1 MWLLLA
7 AAVGGAA
14 CARDKKQET
23 PAEPSHTETNAVYYW
38 KTVFDP
44 DSAEIAFLRDHRVGR
59 VYLRLF
65 DVVENRGATPG
76 EETVVPNASVVD
88 KALKHGSDS
97 LSSALLNRTE
107 FVPVVYIT
115 LDALKA
121 MEGKEGELAEK
132 IVLRAKNMCSYNEIP
147 NVKELQLDCDWTSST
162 EPSYFRLCDEVKA
175 KIKNHKLHWGLSSTI
190 RLHQLRREPPRV
202 DRGVLMV
209 YNTGSFDNPRARNSI
224 IDEEDVKPYLKYL
237 DKYPLP
243 LDVAYPA
250 YSWQLLFRG
259 PRFAGI
265 MSGLDTSDTTLFA
278 PGPDNA
284 FIVRQD
290 FPYRDRVIYEG
301 DVLRDEKSDIAEILR
316 VKRGIEKELAGKP
329 HSNIIYHLDSRNLSN
344 YTDNEIDSLYAKSA
358 R

>member
-1 MWLLLA
+1 MWLLLV

-14 CARDKKQET
+14 CARDKKPVT
-23 PAEPSHTETNAVYYW
+23 PPEQSHPATNAVYYW

-44 DSAEIAFLRDHRVGR
+44 DSAEIDFLRDHRVGR

-76 EETVVPNASVVD
+76 EETVVPNATLVD
-88 KALKHGSDS
+88 KALKHGSEGYARD
-97 LSSALLNRTE
+97 LLDRTE

-121 MEGKEGELAEK
+121 ITGREGILAEK
-132 IVLRAKNMCSYNEIP
+132 IVERVKNMCSYNEIP
-147 NVKELQLDCDWTSST
+147 NVGELQLDCDWTEST
-162 EPSYFRLCDEVKA
+162 GPSYFKLCDEVK
-175 KIKNHKLHWGLSSTI
+175 KQIKSQNLRWDLSSTI
-190 RLHQLRREPPRV
+190 RLHQLRTEAPRV

-243 LDVAYPA
+243 LDVAYPT

-265 MSGLDTSDTTLFA
+265 MSGLDTSDTILFA
-278 PGPDNA
+278 PGPDNSV
-284 FIVRQD
+284 IVRQD
-290 FPYRDRVIYEG
+290 FPYRNRVIRKG
-301 DVLRDEKSDIAEILR
+301 DVLRNEKSDIAEILK
-316 VKRGIEKELAGKP
+316 VKNRIERELAGKP
-329 HSNIIYHLDSRNLSN
+329 HTNIIYHLDSRNLSD
-344 YTDNEIDSLYAKSA
+344 YTENEINSLYSKNA